1 MEYSKIKLRGQAQR
15 EGVWF
20 QLGDGFEVKLR
31 STSSEEGKNA
41 INSAVDRRRKALGL
55 RQGRELPIDEA
66 EDAVRSVVFGKIL
79 IDWRGLTESGSP
91 MPCTRENFDR
101 ICQDEP
107 AFLNRIMRLAGDE
120 YEYSY
125 EDLEVVEGD

>member
-1 MEYSKIKLRGQAQR
+1 MEYSKIKIRGEAQR
-15 EGVWF
+15 NGVWF
-20 QLGDGFEVKLR
+20 PLGEGFDVKLR
-31 STSSEEGKNA
+31 STSAEEAKNA
-41 INSAVDRRRKALGL
+41 INSAVDRRRKSLGL

-66 EDAVRSVVFGKIL
+66 EDAVRGVVFGKIL
-79 IDWRGLTESGSP
+79 LDWRGLTEDGEP
-91 MPCTRENFDR
+91 LRCTRENFER
-101 ICQDEP
+101 ICGDEP